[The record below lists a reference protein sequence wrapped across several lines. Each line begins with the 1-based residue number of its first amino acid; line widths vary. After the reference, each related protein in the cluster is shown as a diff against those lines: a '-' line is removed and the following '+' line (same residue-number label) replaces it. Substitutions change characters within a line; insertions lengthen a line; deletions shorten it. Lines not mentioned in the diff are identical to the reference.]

1 MRVIAGKAKGR
12 KLRSV
17 PGDVARPITDRVKE
31 SLFNI
36 LGDEVVDALFLDLFA
51 GTGSVGIEALS
62 RGARRAVFVERHRRA
77 IETIKE
83 NLKITGLADQAEV
96 IRDDVFRFLAR
107 EPAIPPKVGG
117 ERGGAPKEK
126 FDLIYIAPPQYQGLW
141 AETLLALDGRG
152 LLAEGGL
159 AIAQIFPK
167 EYQDLEL
174 KSLSLVDQRKYGS
187 TMLCFYRCL
196 AVSDA
201 VVALSA

>member
-1 MRVIAGKAKGR
+1 VRVIAGKAKGR

-17 PGDVARPITDRVKE
+17 PGDITRPITDLVKE

-36 LGDEVVDALFLDLFA
+36 LGGEIVDALFLDLFA

-62 RGARRAVFVERHRRA
+62 HGAWRAVFVERNRRA

-83 NLKITGLADQAEV
+83 NLKITGLATQAEV

-107 EPAIPPKVGG
+107 EPA
-117 ERGGAPKEK
+117 EK
-126 FDLIYIAPPQYQGLW
+126 FDLIYIAPPQYKGLW
-141 AETLLALDGRG
+141 SKTLLVLDEKDF
-152 LLAEGGL
+152 LTEGGL
-159 AIAQIFPK
+159 AIAQIYPK
-167 EYQDLEL
+167 EYTDLEL
-174 KSLSLVDQRKYGS
+174 KNLDLVDQRKYGS
-187 TMLCFYRCL
+187 TLLCFYRLL

>member
-1 MRVIAGKAKGR
+1 VRVIAGKAKGR

-17 PGDVARPITDRVKE
+17 PGSVARPITDRAKE

-36 LGDEVVDALFLDLFA
+36 LGDQVVDALFLDLFA

-62 RGARRAVFVERHRRA
+62 RGARRVVFVERERRA

-83 NLKITGLADQAEV
+83 NLKITGLTAQAEV

-107 EPAIPPKVGG
+107 EPA
-117 ERGGAPKEK
+117 ER
-126 FDLIYIAPPQYQGLW
+126 FDLIYIAPPQYKGLW
-141 AETLLALDGRG
+141 AETLLALDGKG
-152 LLAEGGL
+152 FLTEGGL

-174 KSLSLVDQRKYGS
+174 KSLELVDQRRYGS
-187 TMLCFYRCL
+187 TMLCFYCRKGTR
-196 AVSDA
+196 DKGQGTRGKG
-201 VVALSA
+201 

>member
-17 PGDVARPITDRVKE
+17 PGDVTRPITDRVKE

-36 LGDEVVDALFLDLFA
+36 LGDEVIDTLFLDLFA

-62 RGARRAVFVERHRRA
+62 RGARQAVFIERSRRA

-83 NLKITGLADQAEV
+83 NLKITGLAAQAEV

-126 FDLIYIAPPQYQGLW
+126 FDLIYIAPPQYQDLW
-141 AETLLALDGRG
+141 AKTLLALDGRG
-152 LLAEGGL
+152 LWAEGGL

-167 EYQDLEL
+167 EYRNLEL
-174 KSLSLVDQRKYGS
+174 KNLSLVDQRKYGS
-187 TMLCFYRCL
+187 TMLCFYRFWVGCL
-196 AVSDA
+196 
-201 VVALSA
+201 

>member
-12 KLRSV
+12 RLRSV
-17 PGDVARPITDRVKE
+17 PGDITRPITDRVKE

-36 LGDEVVDALFLDLFA
+36 LGDEVVDAFFLDLFA

-62 RGARRAVFVERHRRA
+62 RGARRAVFVERNRRA

-83 NLKITGLADQAEV
+83 NLKITGLAAQAEL
-96 IRDDVFRFLAR
+96 IRDGVFKFLAR
-107 EPAIPPKVGG
+107 QPV
-117 ERGGAPKEK
+117 EK
-126 FDLIYIAPPQYQGLW
+126 FDLIYIAPPQYKGLW
-141 AETLLALDGRG
+141 AETLLALDGRD
-152 LLAEGGL
+152 LLIEDGL

-187 TMLCFYRCL
+187 TMLCFYRFL
-196 AVSDA
+196 AAGGTRNERGDNQEMVS
-201 VVALSA
+201 

>member
-17 PGDVARPITDRVKE
+17 PGDITRPITDRAKE

-51 GTGSVGIEALS
+51 GTGSVGVEALS
-62 RGARRAVFVERHRRA
+62 RGARRAIFVERNRRA

-83 NLKITGLADQAEV
+83 NLKITGLAAQAEV

-107 EPAIPPKVGG
+107 EPA
-117 ERGGAPKEK
+117 EK
-126 FDLIYIAPPQYQGLW
+126 SDLIYIAPPQYKGLW
-141 AETLLALDGRG
+141 AETLLALDGKG
-152 LLAEGGL
+152 FLAEGGL
-159 AIAQIFPK
+159 AIAQIYPK

-174 KSLSLVDQRKYGS
+174 KSLSLADQRKYGS
-187 TMLCFYRCL
+187 TMLCFYRFLAECL
-196 AVSDA
+196 
-201 VVALSA
+201 

>member
-17 PGDVARPITDRVKE
+17 PGDVTRPITDRVKE

-36 LGDEVVDALFLDLFA
+36 LGDEVIDTLFLDLFA

-62 RGARRAVFVERHRRA
+62 RGARQAVFIERSRRA

-83 NLKITGLADQAEV
+83 NLKITGLAAQAEV

-107 EPAIPPKVGG
+107 EPAIPPNFGG

-141 AETLLALDGRG
+141 AKTLLALDGRDF
-152 LLAEGGL
+152 LTEGGL

-167 EYQDLEL
+167 EYRNLEL
-174 KSLSLVDQRKYGS
+174 KNLSLVDQRKYGS
-187 TMLCFYRCL
+187 TMLCFYRFWAGCL
-196 AVSDA
+196 
-201 VVALSA
+201 